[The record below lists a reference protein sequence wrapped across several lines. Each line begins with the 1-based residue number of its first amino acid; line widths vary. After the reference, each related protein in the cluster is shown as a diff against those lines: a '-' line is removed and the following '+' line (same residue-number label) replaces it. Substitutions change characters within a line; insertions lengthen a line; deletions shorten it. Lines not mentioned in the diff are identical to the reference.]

1 MLTTTRHM
9 PSDLAPS
16 SANEP
21 ATLLLRLLAICGV
34 VVMCFDYQL
43 SLADRP
49 DGEVFYA
56 TAAAA
61 AGVCLL
67 WFVTPRATKLV
78 LRHKDLLVPCGC
90 YLLADQALTLLPL
103 QYASTFYLQ
112 PTWNPTIIIPALSW
126 LAATLLVMTTFAVWQ
141 TLIIVQ
147 AVTNDGV
154 DLLGELRHTRQL
166 LPRGLG
172 ILAVAYIA
180 LHGPLIIGIWLGV
193 MSVPGLLWFFMIGWA
208 IYSVAVGIMTC
219 LWLPLALDPDTPF
232 WLSLR
237 GASLAGIANWWPN
250 AMVIIPLALASGF
263 VTLRY
268 ISTST
273 FGHSNLEISWNVQPD
288 WYGDYLMSSAWYTKA
303 AVNDGQQ
310 LVWFALPLAVLFA
323 CASIAV
329 KITLIQRIDDHHPD
343 ARDENAD
350 HDHTP
355 YEE

>member
-1 MLTTTRHM
+1 M
-9 PSDLAPS
+9 
-16 SANEP
+16 
-21 ATLLLRLLAICGV
+21 
-34 VVMCFDYQL
+34 
-43 SLADRP
+43 AD
-49 DGEVFYA
+49 
-56 TAAAA
+56 AAAA

-126 LAATLLVMTTFAVWQ
+126 LAATLLVITTFAVWQ
-141 TLIIVQ
+141 ALVIVQ
-147 AVTNDGV
+147 AVTSDGFH
-154 DLLGELRHTRQL
+154 LLGELRHTRQL

-180 LHGPLIIGIWLGV
+180 VHGPLIIGIWLGV

-219 LWLPLALDPDTPF
+219 LWLPLA
-232 WLSLR
+232 
-237 GASLAGIANWWPN
+237 
-250 AMVIIPLALASGF
+250 
-263 VTLRY
+263 
-268 ISTST
+268 
-273 FGHSNLEISWNVQPD
+273 
-288 WYGDYLMSSAWYTKA
+288 
-303 AVNDGQQ
+303 
-310 LVWFALPLAVLFA
+310 VLFA

-343 ARDENAD
+343 ARDEHAA
-350 HDHTP
+350 HDYTP
-355 YEE
+355 YEEGSTPDSRYPS